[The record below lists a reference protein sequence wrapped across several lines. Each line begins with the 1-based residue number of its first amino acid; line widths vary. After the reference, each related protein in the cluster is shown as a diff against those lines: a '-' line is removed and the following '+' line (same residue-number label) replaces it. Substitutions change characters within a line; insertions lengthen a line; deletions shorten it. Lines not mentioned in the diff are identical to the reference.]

1 MRPTAKQASLI
12 RQIMQDSKVTTA
24 EQADLVRQIMQDT
37 DEGQEGGHAD
47 RGGTRGADSAIGQH
61 LEIAMNKLWSKVPKV
76 AKPTII
82 SLGALGAWCIFVML
96 IFTLFYLLILV
107 VNHVWPPHY

>member
-61 LEIAMNKLWSKVPKV
+61 LEIAMSQLWSKIPKV
-76 AKPTII
+76 AKHIVI
-82 SLGALGAWCIFVML
+82 SLVALGAWCTFMMIIITF
-96 IFTLFYLLILV
+96 FYLLILV
-107 VNHVWPPHY
+107 TNHVWPPQ